1 MEHLKRSGY
10 LLLWESERRYWEAVE
25 KQKFL
30 ASRGI
35 HAQLVNRDDIAV
47 MEPDLGESVS
57 HGLLFHDAYQVSEPF
72 LLCQHLF
79 AVFSERGGKFVN
91 RRVTRLGESN
101 EKAEILSDAGKLL
114 FDYAVVAAGAWS
126 RELLQSTGIDVPLEA
141 ERGYHLTLSTEDVQ
155 LNRPIGSVERKC
167 VLSPLSSG
175 IRIVGI
181 TELGGLSLEPV
192 KHRFNA
198 LWHHMKGCCPDSQEN
213 GVPAKSGWDTDR
225 RCQTHCLLLTAIPC
239 TLGYSWHSETS
250 TLALRRQ
257 Q

>member
-1 MEHLKRSGY
+1 M
-10 LLLWESERRYWEAVE
+10 
-25 KQKFL
+25 
-30 ASRGI
+30 
-35 HAQLVNRDDIAV
+35 
-47 MEPDLGESVS
+47 GESVS